1 MDVLIS
7 TGSLTP
13 RSIAN
18 AAHLAQVAGA
28 DGLELLLNGHLL
40 AMGPDIAREIADEH
54 GVPIR
59 SVHPALRFMH
69 RAAHAH
75 EDVMTAAR
83 YAAAIPTCRVV
94 VMHASGGAGLHT
106 EMGRAFLRTVEE
118 ATAILD
124 GTTARLAIENRGTVQ
139 PQPRQEFL
147 DRPLNLYRVCEEW
160 DLDITFNTAH
170 AASFGLHVVPTLDV
184 IYPRLR
190 NVHLSD
196 RREDPLA
203 FSNRL
208 LNALMREHQ
217 MPGEGAL
224 PLGTLLERLRA
235 KRYRGSVTL
244 ELSPLA
250 VGSWSLRRAA
260 QRLTRAVQFVREHTA
275 IPVPPAQP
283 PRRSNRAPA
292 SADTDAEG

>member
-13 RSIAN
+13 RSLAD

-40 AMGPDIAREIADEH
+40 AMGPEMAREIAEEYR
-54 GVPIR
+54 VPIR
-59 SVHPALRFMH
+59 SVHPMLRLIRPVVH
-69 RAAHAH
+69 RH
-75 EDVMTAAR
+75 EDVLTAAR
-83 YAAAIPTCRVV
+83 FAAALPACRTV

-106 EMGRAFLRTVEE
+106 EAGRAFLHTAQE
-118 ATAILD
+118 ATAVLA
-124 GTTARLAIENRGTVQ
+124 GTGARVAVENRGTVQ
-139 PQPRQEFL
+139 PQPRQEFF

-160 DLDITFNTAH
+160 DLDLTFDTAH
-170 AASFGLHVVPTLDV
+170 AASFGLHIVPTLDV

-203 FSNRL
+203 LPSGL

-224 PLGTLLERLRA
+224 PLGTLLERLQA
-235 KRYRGSVTL
+235 KQYRGSVTL

-250 VGSWSLRRAA
+250 VGSWSLRRTT
-260 QRLTRAVQFVREHTA
+260 QRLTRAVQFVREHTTMVPP
-275 IPVPPAQP
+275 PVPPS
-283 PRRSNRAPA
+283 RRPNRAAA
-292 SADTDAEG
+292 SADADAEG